1 MKLWSPSLWPRE
13 GPGPVLIRSCQT
25 FTLEPSIGGIQVVHS
40 YQLPRLSFSRRN
52 GFLFHPLP
60 LWVLERRESLSV
72 PNGYPGKKDT
82 NKTTATENLHPPT
95 YPLAHNMYQHYV
107 ERGFCLSCSLLDSW
121 HLEQHLA
128 MMSSR

>member
-13 GPGPVLIRSCQT
+13 CPGPVLIRSCQT

-60 LWVLERRESLSV
+60 LWVLGERALV
-72 PNGYPGKKDT
+72 FLMDTLGKKT
-82 NKTTATENLHPPT
+82 PTKPQQQKTFTHPLIHLPT
-95 YPLAHNMYQHYV
+95 ICISTM
-107 ERGFCLSCSLLDSW
+107 
-121 HLEQHLA
+121 
-128 MMSSR
+128 